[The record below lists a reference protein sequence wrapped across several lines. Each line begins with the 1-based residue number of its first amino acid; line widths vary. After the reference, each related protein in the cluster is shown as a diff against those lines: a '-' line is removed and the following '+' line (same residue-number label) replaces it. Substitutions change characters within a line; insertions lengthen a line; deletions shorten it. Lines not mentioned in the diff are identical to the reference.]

1 MAPQL
6 GLVLGLILVLLAL
19 PVGLVLAIR
28 GVDLTARLRGAIRT
42 RHCPR
47 SGRAT
52 IQGRHGYTAEG
63 KLWKGHRCTCRGW
76 HCFTCDEVHE
86 KRPQGCCR

>member
-1 MAPQL
+1 MTHQLQL
-6 GLVLGLILVLLAL
+6 GLCLGLAAIVLTVL
-19 PVGLVLAIR
+19 LVLAVR

-42 RHCPR
+42 RPCPR
-47 SGRAT
+47 CGRAT
-52 IQGRHGYTAEG
+52 LQGRHGYTAQG
-63 KLWKGHRCTCRGW
+63 KLWKGHRCTCHGW